1 MDILV
6 LSLAAFAVALLTFF
20 SGFGLGTILTPV
32 FMVFFS
38 VDLAV
43 ALTGVVHFFNNLF
56 KLVLVGGRADRQV
69 LIRFGI
75 PAVIAAFFGAW
86 LLLQV
91 SDLAPLFSYSI
102 GGEAF
107 EVYPMKLVIAVLLM
121 GFAVMDL
128 IPYFSNLAFGKA
140 KLPIGGLLSGF
151 FGGFSGNQGAL
162 RSAFL
167 VRVGLSKEAFVATTV
182 VISTFVD
189 FTRLSVYATRFA
201 ASGLHDNLLL
211 VGCATVS
218 AILGAYLGNRL
229 LKKVTLRFIRIL
241 VAVMLIVIAMAL
253 GAGII

>member
-1 MDILV
+1 
-6 LSLAAFAVALLTFF
+6 
-20 SGFGLGTILTPV
+20 
-32 FMVFFS
+32 
-38 VDLAV
+38 
-43 ALTGVVHFFNNLF
+43 
-56 KLVLVGGRADRQV
+56 
-69 LIRFGI
+69 
-75 PAVIAAFFGAW
+75 
-86 LLLQV
+86 
-91 SDLAPLFSYSI
+91 
-102 GGEAF
+102 
-107 EVYPMKLVIAVLLM
+107 MKLVIAVLLM